1 MVWRSR
7 LRQGENPRDKFI
19 THRKEYI
26 GIEVSEDVIE
36 QCFNFS
42 YDMAFGEGG
51 HRDHRSGGQTR
62 RTKLGIFWDTF
73 RGKIAECAAYEYF
86 KQRGI
91 NVTSPDFSVMGLGE
105 WDSVDMRVNGREVSI
120 KSTKDIGQLLLLEVA
135 DWDADGNYIPNAT
148 TNGVTNYDYFLLV
161 RTKIEVPKNYVG
173 GELLLTYEEFL
184 EIVMRENPCITA
196 ELTGVLS
203 HDDFVNQIMKYKYI
217 IRQGDKLNGWMEMDA
232 SNYYV
237 QCAELEPVEVI
248 WEEY

>member
-7 LRQGENPRDKFI
+7 LRQGEEPGDKHI
-19 THRKEYI
+19 THGKKYK
-26 GIEVSEDVIE
+26 GIKVSEDVIE
-36 QCFNFS
+36 KCFNFS
-42 YDMAFGEGG
+42 YDMAFGEGR
-51 HRDHRSGGQTR
+51 HRDHRSGGQAR

-86 KQRGI
+86 EQKGI
-91 NVTSPDFSVMGLGE
+91 NATYPDFSVMGLGK
-105 WDSVDMRVNGREVSI
+105 WDSLDMRVNGCEVSI
-120 KSTKDIGQLLLLEVA
+120 KSTKDKGNLLLLEVA

-161 RTKIEVPKNYVG
+161 RTEIYVPEKYES
-173 GELLLTYEEFL
+173 GELLLTYEEFF

>member
-1 MVWRSR
+1 MKWRSK
-7 LRQGENPRDKFI
+7 LRQGDELGDKFI
-19 THRKEYI
+19 TKWKEYN
-26 GIEVSEDVIE
+26 GIKVSEDVIE
-36 QCFNFS
+36 KCFNFS
-42 YDMAFGEGG
+42 YDMAFGEGR
-51 HRDHRSGGQTR
+51 HRDHRSGGQAR

-86 KQRGI
+86 EQKGI
-91 NVTSPDFSVMGLGE
+91 NATPPDFSVMGLGE
-105 WDSVDMRVNGREVSI
+105 WDSLDMRVDGCEVSI
-120 KSTKDIGQLLLLEVA
+120 KSTKHKGNLLLLEVA

-161 RTKIEVPKNYVG
+161 RTKIDVPEKYAA

-184 EIVMRENPCITA
+184 EIVMRENPDITA

-203 HDDFVNQIMKYKYI
+203 HYDFVNQIMKYKYI
-217 IRQGDKLNGWMEMDA
+217 IRQGDRLNGWMKMDA